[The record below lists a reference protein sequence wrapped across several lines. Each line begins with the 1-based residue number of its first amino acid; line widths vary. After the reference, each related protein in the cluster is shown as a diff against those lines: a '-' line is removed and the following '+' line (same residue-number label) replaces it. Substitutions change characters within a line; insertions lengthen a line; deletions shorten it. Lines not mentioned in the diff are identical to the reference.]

1 MITDLLVA
9 VLLLATAATG
19 TAVALT
25 REPTRQALVLSAYG
39 LVLGGLMVALQA
51 PDVALAQIGIGTAIV
66 PLLVV
71 LTVAKV
77 DRELERPRRRTGRG
91 LVSRRLAS
99 RLLATV
105 GLIGAGTL
113 LLVALGGLPRLGDV
127 PHPYADRTVPA
138 ALSRNTANVI
148 SSVNFDQRAFDT
160 LGEEFVLFSAAV
172 AALLLLRRFHDEDAR
187 RR

>member
-1 MITDLLVA
+1 MITDVLVG

-51 PDVALAQIGIGTAIV
+51 PDVALAQIAIGTAIV

-77 DRELERPRRRTGRG
+77 DRELAEHDD
-91 LVSRRLAS
+91 A
-99 RLLATV
+99 
-105 GLIGAGTL
+105 
-113 LLVALGGLPRLGDV
+113 
-127 PHPYADRTVPA
+127 ADA
-138 ALSRNTANVI
+138 
-148 SSVNFDQRAFDT
+148 DDT
-160 LGEEFVLFSAAV
+160 
-172 AALLLLRRFHDEDAR
+172 EDR
-187 RR
+187 